1 MSSFQQSGV
10 GSGIRKVNMNSNRI
24 SDGDHSTIVSSLSG
38 DDRQGHAPRSDE
50 AIGTLKQSRDEMSA
64 DLVDARKA
72 EEDCKTNHATFI
84 AAEKRRSP
92 VQQGRTDVINAS
104 KADEAA
110 DAGRSVFELHSVQ
123 STAAVSCAGQA
134 ETANGGVDILELAQC
149 VSQQSEQSVI
159 ESNPAAGLVEMA
171 SESDG
176 SRVQPTHHGGVWGF
190 EPYHPNSRTR
200 SSLQQ
205 TTPQIH
211 NKSWRSGHLHHSAW
225 VEGHTGGS
233 RSTPT
238 AHPCPKMGRGCG

>member
-1 MSSFQQSGV
+1 MDSKAASVFDAGSSDLAINTGTFTWAITVLEKDVAVSSFQQSGV

-72 EEDCKTNHATFI
+72 EEDCKTNHAAFI

-134 ETANGGVDILELAQC
+134 ETANE
-149 VSQQSEQSVI
+149 
-159 ESNPAAGLVEMA
+159 ESTF
-171 SESDG
+171 G
-176 SRVQPTHHGGVWGF
+176 S
-190 EPYHPNSRTR
+190 
-200 SSLQQ
+200 
-205 TTPQIH
+205 
-211 NKSWRSGHLHHSAW
+211 
-225 VEGHTGGS
+225 
-233 RSTPT
+233 
-238 AHPCPKMGRGCG
+238 